1 MAHAHAHA
9 HSHSHGHAHDHAPAE
24 FGRAFALATAL
35 NLALVAVQVGY
46 GVAAHSVALLA
57 DAGHNFGDA
66 VGLVLAWGAY
76 ALGRMKATERFT
88 YGFRSASIMSAL
100 TNAILLLVAT
110 GAIAWEAIRRLGA
123 PEPSAGMTMMLV
135 AAAGIAINGL
145 SAWLLVSGSKGDLNI
160 RGAFLHLV
168 ADAAVSVGVVA
179 AGAIILVT
187 GWTWVDPAASLGIS
201 AVIVWGTRNL
211 LKESFQLSMA
221 GVPSNIE
228 ITAVRR
234 HLEAIPGV
242 TKVHHLHVWAMSTTE
257 NALTAHLVFPKGH
270 PGDAFLAEVGHH
282 LGHRFGIQHPTL
294 QIEIGDAEDCAPD
307 CAPKQRVLH

>member
-1 MAHAHAHA
+1 MAHAHA
-9 HSHSHGHAHDHAPAE
+9 HSHSHYDAHDDGTAR
-24 FGRAFALATAL
+24 FGRAFALATVL

-66 VGLVLAWGAY
+66 VGLLMAWGAH
-76 ALGRMKATERFT
+76 ALGQVRATERFT

-100 TNAILLLVAT
+100 TNAVLLLVGT
-110 GAIAWEAIRRLGA
+110 GAIAWEAIRRLGS
-123 PEPSAGMTMMLV
+123 PEPSSGMTMMLV

-145 SAWLLVSGSKGDLNI
+145 SAWLLVAGSKGDLNI
-160 RGAFLHLV
+160 RSAFLHLL
-168 ADAAVSVGVVA
+168 ADAIVSAGVVV
-179 AGAIILVT
+179 AGAVILWT
-187 GWTWVDPAASLGIS
+187 GSTWVDPVASLGIS
-201 AVIVWGTRNL
+201 AVIIWGTWTL
-211 LKESFQLSMA
+211 LKESFRLSMA
-221 GVPSNIE
+221 GVPAGIAIAE
-228 ITAVRR
+228 VRR

-270 PGDAFLAEVGHH
+270 PGDAFLVEVGHD

-294 QIEIGDAEDCAPD
+294 QIEIGDGEDCAPD
-307 CAPKQRVLH
+307 CAPAERHLH